1 MVLITINLI
10 DENNE
15 KTENK
20 SGKLKRKILVL
31 FKFWKEVYTY
41 LVRLMFSSQI
51 YGGENIS

>member
-20 SGKLKRKILVL
+20 SGKLKIKILVL